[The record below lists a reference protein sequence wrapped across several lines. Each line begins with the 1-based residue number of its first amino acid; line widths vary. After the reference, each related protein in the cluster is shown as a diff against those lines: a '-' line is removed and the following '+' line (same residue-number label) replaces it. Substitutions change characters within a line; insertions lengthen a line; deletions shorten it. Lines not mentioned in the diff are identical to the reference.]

1 MAAAPAALP
10 ASDAVLYQ
18 RTYFT
23 PVLQAYLL
31 GLLVAFG
38 VSRAAC
44 FLPDCLTAVD
54 WCEGHWAAHA
64 CHPVCVS
71 LLAAAATALL
81 PLVPRCLQVNAVTHL
96 GQPALLYLCPL
107 TLGSV
112 ALVAATRGDLGKIWA
127 FTDTTL
133 VTSPPGS
140 SKEKKEQERHAA
152 AAAEAAAE
160 KERGQ

>member
-1 MAAAPAALP
+1 
-10 ASDAVLYQ
+10 
-18 RTYFT
+18 
-23 PVLQAYLL
+23 
-31 GLLVAFG
+31 
-38 VSRAAC
+38 
-44 FLPDCLTAVD
+44 
-54 WCEGHWAAHA
+54 
-64 CHPVCVS
+64 
-71 LLAAAATALL
+71 
-81 PLVPRCLQVNAVTHL
+81 VPRCLQVNAVTHL

-152 AAAEAAAE
+152 AAAEAAARTDVDAPAAAGPAAVGARLCSNVE
-160 KERGQ
+160 AISFRLNTTMFLFF